1 MAGETLKTLNKALM
15 ILRAFDRASPELSV
29 AEIARGVG
37 ESRTVVTRVLVTLE
51 RNGFVER
58 NAQGLYRIG
67 LAACEVGALYLIDNP
82 LAKLA
87 DETLLQLARSTS
99 GTAYLGR
106 LYGGDIVI
114 LGVREG
120 RHPIRFLWSPGDRLP
135 VATTA
140 LGKAML
146 MEMSAAELD
155 EILGSGPL
163 KGLTEGSLR
172 TRSDLDRQIKRYR
185 PRGWMPMHDES
196 YPGVSGVG
204 AAIKDSDGR
213 PLAGISLSFLSI
225 AANAQLCEHFGR
237 LIVEAAAALS
247 KKLRAREGYGLDHL
261 RFGLEP
267 PAHQNVRRLDRE
279 RGRRTS
285 TWRE

>member
-1 MAGETLKTLNKALM
+1 MTGETLKTLAKALM
-15 ILRAFDRASPELSV
+15 ILRAFDRANPELSV
-29 AEIARGVG
+29 AEIARQTG

-51 RNGFVER
+51 RNGFMER

-87 DETLLQLARSTS
+87 DETLLELARSTGS
-99 GTAYLGR
+99 TAYLGR
-106 LYGGDIVI
+106 LYGDDIVI

-120 RHPIRFLWSPGDRLP
+120 SHPMRFLWSPGDRLP
-135 VATTA
+135 IATTA

-146 MEMSAAELD
+146 MELSAAELD

-163 KGLTEGSLR
+163 KGLTERSLR
-172 TRSDLDRQIKRYR
+172 TRSDLDHEIKRYR
-185 PRGWMPMHDES
+185 SRGWMPMHEES

-204 AAIKDSDGR
+204 AAIKGSDGR
-213 PLAGISLSFLSI
+213 PLAGISLSFLST
-225 AANAQLCEHFGR
+225 AANTEQCEQFGR

-247 KKLRAREGYGLDHL
+247 KKLRAREGYGLRHV

-267 PAHQNVRRLDRE
+267 AAHQNLRRRERERRRL
-279 RGRRTS
+279 TS
-285 TWRE
+285 T